1 MIRKIL
7 VYTYGDQ
14 SHDHSIK
21 AAAQFA
27 SQNDAEL
34 VGLFVKPDF
43 ANYSSVYG
51 SFPLDL
57 ANTFY
62 NMQNEFAEKSKGR
75 FNSITQKVGCRS
87 QWHVVDQYEKAPSPT
102 AYADYIF
109 VGQPSQDG
117 SVIFSDMEFVDHAI
131 TATGLPIIIIPKNWS
146 AEQFAQRPLL
156 AWKETREAIRAV
168 RFSLPIM
175 REVDNVNVVTAT
187 QQTNLDEELING
199 IEICE
204 YLTEHGVQ
212 AKFFCERLNENEN
225 RESESVLRHAKENS
239 RDLIIAGGYSHSRFR
254 ELVLGGMTRELIK
267 GSPIPV
273 MLAH

>member
-7 VYTYGDQ
+7 VYTFGDQ
-14 SHDHSIK
+14 SHDHCIT

-27 SQNDAEL
+27 AQNQAEL

-43 ANYSSVYG
+43 ANYSNVYG

-62 NMQNEFAEKSKGR
+62 NMQNEFAEKAKDR
-75 FNSITQKVGCRS
+75 FSSITQKLGCRT
-87 QWHVVDQYEKAPSPT
+87 QWHVVDQYEKTPSPA

-109 VGQPSQDG
+109 VGQPSDDG
-117 SVIFSDMEFVDHAI
+117 SVIFSDMEFIDHAI
-131 TATGLPIIIIPKNWS
+131 TATGLPIVIIPKNWS
-146 AEQFAQRPLL
+146 AEQFAKRPML
-156 AWKETREAIRAV
+156 AWKEAREAIRAV

-175 REVDNVNVVTAT
+175 RAVENVNVVTAT
-187 QQTNLDEELING
+187 KQTNLDEELVNG

-204 YLTEHGVQ
+204 YLTEHQVQ
-212 AKFFCERLNENEN
+212 TEYFCERVNEDEN
-225 RESESVLRHAKENS
+225 RESQAVLRHASENS

-254 ELVLGGMTRELIK
+254 EIVLGGMTRELIK